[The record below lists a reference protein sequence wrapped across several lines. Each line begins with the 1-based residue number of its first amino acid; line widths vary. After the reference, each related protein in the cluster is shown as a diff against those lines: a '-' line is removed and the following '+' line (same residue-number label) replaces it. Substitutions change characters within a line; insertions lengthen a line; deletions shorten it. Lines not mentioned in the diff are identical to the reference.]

1 MVPMKNSKK
10 NVLIAL
16 VFAGLLSSCTK
27 DDVNN
32 IPEAQEVGS
41 TLQTGNWRLTKMIDS
56 GEDETT
62 DFAGYTFTFSEN
74 GTLTAV
80 RENNTQTGRWSVI
93 NDRDR
98 NDRKDDIEFIISFAV
113 PESNDFDDLNDD
125 WDIISISN
133 TIIELIDRGD
143 ANEPSSFLTFERN

>member
-1 MVPMKNSKK
+1 MKNSKK

-32 IPEAQEVGS
+32 IPEVQEVRS

-98 NDRKDDIEFIISFAV
+98 NEHKDDIEFNISFAV
-113 PESNDFDDLNDD
+113 PESKDFDDLNND

-143 ANEPSSFLTFERN
+143 ANESSDFLTFERN

>member
-1 MVPMKNSKK
+1 
-10 NVLIAL
+10 
-16 VFAGLLSSCTK
+16 
-27 DDVNN
+27 
-32 IPEAQEVGS
+32 
-41 TLQTGNWRLTKMIDS
+41 MIDS
-56 GEDETT
+56 GEDETM

-74 GTLTAV
+74 GTPTAV

-98 NDRKDDIEFIISFAV
+98 NDRKDDIEFNISFAV
-113 PESNDFDDLNDD
+113 PESNEFDDLNDD

-143 ANEPSSFLTFERN
+143 ANEPSDFLTFERN